1 MKIVKLLF
9 LMFAMINL
17 NAQDLS
23 LFEKELFV
31 NKNDT
36 LNYRILKPLNFDSN
50 KILREYIICN

>member
-36 LNYRILKPLNFDSN
+36 LNYRILNH
-50 KILREYIICN
+50 